1 MTTAMSSYMA
11 LCGNEIVNAAR
22 LKAYVDNGIKPYGF
36 DIQPRGCD
44 GLDAILPCVDSD
56 PPLGGYQL
64 PDLDLAP
71 WYDAAA
77 PESANFAGLLVT
89 EVNISAPYSRTTTPN
104 IGQGQTLGRL
114 KIQGRTI
121 VIRGWLI
128 GKTCCATQYGLKWLT
143 SALGGQPCPGG
154 NCGGCS
160 MEFLDCCPAIGTQE
174 GDCLTTDA
182 GVYVRPAAGTEYQ
195 RAEDFFRRMNG
206 VGTIDGPNVLSSKG
220 SNCGCGCSALLE
232 VEFTLASSSPYFNSF
247 GTAVLTD
254 QLAALPC
261 GDEDCDITWVKVA
274 EGDPCPTEDPEC
286 PVADDCLED
295 PLCPLPA
302 LPPEFK
308 IPTNP
313 CACSPLTSTRLCV
326 SSQPIK
332 EWGSSTLNIDVFSGS
347 QQLRNLAIRLWQK
360 PYDIPCDDPYFDD
373 CAACSTLLISYI
385 PPNSHFILSG
395 ETRTVT
401 IECQGNV
408 RNASQ
413 NVTNVDGQPFDW
425 PDLTCFTACIC
436 VDFDCG
442 STAADATISIDRI
455 DRDL

>member
-22 LKAYVDNGIKPYGF
+22 LEAYVGNGVKPYGF
-36 DIQPRGCD
+36 DIKVPGCE
-44 GLDAILPCVDSD
+44 GLDAILPGVDSD

-71 WYDAAA
+71 WYDATV

-89 EVNISAPYSRTTTPN
+89 EVTISSPYSRSSTEN
-104 IGQGQTLGRL
+104 IRQGTTLGRL
-114 KIQGRTI
+114 KLLGRTI
-121 VIRGWLI
+121 VVHGWLI

-143 SALGGQPCPGG
+143 TALSGPPCPEG
-154 NCGGCS
+154 NCGACS
-160 MEFLDCCPAIGTQE
+160 LEFLDCCPAIGTEE

-182 GVYVRPAAGTEYQ
+182 GVYVRPSADTEYQ
-195 RAEDFFRRMNG
+195 RAAEFFRHMNG
-206 VGTIDGPNVLSSKG
+206 VGVIDGPNVLSCKG
-220 SNCGCGCSALLE
+220 SNCGCGSSALVE
-232 VEFTLASSSPYFNSF
+232 VEFTLSSSSPYFNSC
-247 GTAVLTD
+247 GTSVLTD

-261 GDEDCDITWVKVA
+261 DTEDCDITWLKIE
-274 EGDPCPTEDPEC
+274 EGEECPVVDPEC
-286 PVADDCLED
+286 PVVEDCLED

-302 LPPEFK
+302 LPPALK

-313 CACSPLTSTRLCV
+313 CACNPLRTTRLCV
-326 SSQPIK
+326 ASSSGK
-332 EWGSSTLNIDVFSGS
+332 EWGSSTLNIEVFSGDT
-347 QQLRNLAIRLWQK
+347 QLRNLAIRLWQN
-360 PYDIPCDDPYFDD
+360 PLGVTCGDPEFTD
-373 CAACSTLLISYI
+373 CSACSTLLISYI
-385 PPNSHFILSG
+385 PPNARFVLSG

-401 IECQGNV
+401 IECNGRT

-436 VDFDCG
+436 VDFDCD
-442 STAADATISIDRI
+442 STAPNATISIDRI